1 MMNTKILMISSALFM
16 GLLGILL
23 SISSENIAA
32 HFNLSGHFQVELI
45 LQMAGALYFAFAM
58 VNWTAKAQLVGG
70 IYGRS
75 ITIGNFSHFLIGGL
89 ALIKA
94 YMTSPLIGILY
105 LAIPY
110 LIFAILFAIALFR
123 PPVISE

>member
-1 MMNTKILMISSALFM
+1 MISSALFM
-16 GLLGILL
+16 GLLGISL
-23 SISSENIAA
+23 SIASDNIAA

-58 VNWTAKAQLVGG
+58 VNWTTKTQPVDG

-75 ITIGNFSHFLIGGL
+75 ITIGNLSHFLIGGL

-110 LIFAILFAIALFR
+110 FIFAILFAIVLFR
-123 PPVISE
+123 PPAKSQAKRKQ